1 MPGLHL
7 VLLVWVNSSPNLGSL
22 RQTTLSLPW
31 DFYFF
36 FSLLSASNVL
46 NVTLKCTKV
55 QFNFLFISCFLI
67 GKWQKLCPGNKSSLF
82 AYCAVIG
89 LNIDGL
95 AKSHCILVVI
105 GYANWVLLLGF
116 WIVVW
121 FSVAVA
127 HCAACWGMFINQHS
141 PNNYQNL
148 LFKADEY
155 VTGGLFYYYI
165 PVPHTLKMFNI

>member
-1 MPGLHL
+1 MMLWLCQYYTVCYWFGWILRPTSVHSDKSLSHSPG
-7 VLLVWVNSSPNLGSL
+7 V
-22 RQTTLSLPW
+22 
-31 DFYFF
+31 
-36 FSLLSASNVL
+36 FSLLSASHVL
-46 NVTLKCTKV
+46 DVTSKCTEV

-82 AYCAVIG
+82 AYSAVIG

-116 WIVVW
+116 WILVW

-127 HCAACWGMFINQHS
+127 YCVACWGMLINQPS
-141 PNNYQNL
+141 PNNYWNS
-148 LFKADEY
+148 
-155 VTGGLFYYYI
+155 
-165 PVPHTLKMFNI
+165 